1 MSANGDKRLKKN
13 ESLKS
18 VRGRPK
24 SGCLSSF
31 SAQVVQQID
40 LYRPDSSGWS
50 GQTIAVELSLEPKLV
65 TEKLPSVS
73 SINKYLSKRGKNN
86 RHTRHSDL
94 PIEPVVQAT
103 YAHKVWQMDSEG
115 IKMVKAVGWT
125 CFINV
130 KDVGKK
136 VYVMTY
142 PCCLKTSSNHP
153 KTGDYQHTLRLGFM
167 EWGMPEHLQTD
178 HESVFFDNKTK
189 SPFPT
194 SLHLW
199 LTGLNIELHFTPVR
213 QPQKQGAVEKSHQTL
228 HRQVTDGRCFDTQ
241 ESLFEFAQ
249 QRRQRLNQHIPS
261 VVTQN
266 LPPLV
271 ANPDACFS
279 NRHYAPEQENDIFD
293 FVLIYNYL
301 TKGCWYR
308 RIAPN
313 KTFSLGGYLY
323 HLPKAEPNSDIEIR
337 FNRDQITFDCFD
349 PDDKLIDYVKAKGL
363 SFNKLCGDINPFTK
377 WTEKATLLKH

>member
-1 MSANGDKRLKKN
+1 M
-13 ESLKS
+13 
-18 VRGRPK
+18 GRPK
-24 SGCLSSF
+24 TGLLSSF
-31 SAQVVQQID
+31 SSQVVQQIEI
-40 LYRPDSSGWS
+40 YRPGISGWS
-50 GQTIAVELSLEPKLV
+50 GQTIAVELSLESKLAS
-65 TEKLPSVS
+65 ENLPSVS
-73 SINKYLSKRGKNN
+73 SINKYLSKRGKNR
-86 RHTRHSDL
+86 RHNRHSDL

-103 YAHKVWQMDSEG
+103 YAHKLWQMDSEG
-115 IKMVKAVGWT
+115 IKLVEAVGWI

-130 KDVGKK
+130 KEIAKK

-142 PCCLKTSSNHP
+142 PCWLKTASNHP
-153 KTGDYQHTLRLGFM
+153 TTQAYQHTLRLGFM

-194 SLHLW
+194 PLHLW
-199 LTGLNIELHFTPVR
+199 LTGLNIALHFTPVR

-241 ESLFEFAQ
+241 ESLFEFTQ
-249 QRRQRLNQHIPS
+249 QRRQRLNEHIPS
-261 VVTQN
+261 VATQN

-279 NRHYAPEQENDIFD
+279 NRHYEPNNEKDIFD
-293 FVLIYNYL
+293 LILIYNYL
-301 TKGCWYR
+301 TKGLWYR

-313 KTFSLGGYLY
+313 KTFSLGGHLY
-323 HLPKAEPNSDIEIR
+323 RLPNAETNTDIEIR

-349 PDDKLIDYVKAKGL
+349 ADGKIIDYVKAKGI
-363 SFNKLCGDINPFTK
+363 SFNELAGDLNTFIK
-377 WTEKATLLKH
+377 GTEKVILLKH